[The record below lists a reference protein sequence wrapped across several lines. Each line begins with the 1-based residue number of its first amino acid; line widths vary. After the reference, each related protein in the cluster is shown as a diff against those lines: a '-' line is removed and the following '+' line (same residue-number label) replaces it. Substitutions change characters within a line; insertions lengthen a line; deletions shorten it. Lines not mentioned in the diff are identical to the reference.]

1 MSEHNEQVMRRGVD
15 EIWNGGRIEVIDE
28 LVGPG
33 YVRHDPALPQPT
45 IGPRALEDVVRTYRE
60 AFPDLNLV
68 IEEMHSAGDDVVVA
82 RWRASGTHRGD
93 LMGIAPTGKR
103 SEVTGINLSHFGDGK
118 MVEEWVEWDQV
129 GMLRQ
134 LGVLPERDSAQ
145 EKALRTFSNLRTK
158 VTGAINR

>member
-1 MSEHNEQVMRRGVD
+1 MSERNEEVVRRAID
-15 EIWNGGRIEVIDE
+15 EVWNGGRTEVIDE

-33 YVRHDPALPQPT
+33 YVRHDPALPEPAT
-45 IGPRALEDVVRTYRE
+45 GPRGLEDVVRIYRG

-68 IEEMHSAGDDVVVA
+68 VEEMHSAGDVVMA

-93 LMGIAPTGKR
+93 LMGISPTGKR
-103 SEVTGINLSHFGDGK
+103 SEVTGLNLIRFSDGQITD
-118 MVEEWVEWDQV
+118 EWIEWDQL

-145 EKALRTFSNLRTK
+145 ERALRTISNLRTK
-158 VTGAINR
+158 VTGAISR